1 MKRQNHIYSVMLNNL
16 SKIAF
21 IAVSA
26 FLSFLQ
32 ISIAYELEWDKTEAK
47 IELNPD
53 DTVAK
58 AEFIMTNKGKETVQ
72 IDHIKT
78 SCGCTGSIL
87 NNKTVKPGE
96 STTIIGTFKK
106 GNRHGLNHNQLMVFV
121 KDQAEP
127 VKTLH
132 MIVLVPQL
140 IDVQPPIVYWNRNS
154 SKTGREVQIKLD
166 KQYVS
171 EISAIEYDSEMLTV
185 TEEENNEANIDRTL
199 TVLPKSFD
207 KQLRH
212 TILIKATG
220 ENGRTAETKIQ
231 VFVQP

>member
-1 MKRQNHIYSVMLNNL
+1 MLSNLFRITFITVSV
-16 SKIAF
+16 
-21 IAVSA
+21 

-32 ISIAYELEWDKTEAK
+32 ISAAYELEWDKTEAK

-53 DTVAK
+53 DAVAK
-58 AEFIMTNKGKETVQ
+58 AEFVMTNKGKETVE
-72 IDHIKT
+72 IDRIKT

-87 NNKTVKPGE
+87 DKKIVNPGE
-96 STTIIGTFKK
+96 STTVIGTFKK
-106 GNRHGLNHNQLMVFV
+106 GNRHGLNHNQLLVFL

-127 VKTLH
+127 AETLH
-132 MIVLVPQL
+132 MIVHVPKL
-140 IDVQPPIVYWNRNS
+140 IDAQPSIVYWNRNS

-166 KQYVS
+166 KQYVN
-171 EISAIEYDSEMLTV
+171 EISAIEYDSELLTV
-185 TEEENNEANIDRTL
+185 TEEDNRTANTDRTL

-207 KQLRH
+207 KQLRN
-212 TILIKATG
+212 TILIKAAG